1 MTADFA
7 KESVSLEILL
17 PEGSR
22 VQVEVGDRVLRGQPV
37 ASQEGKTR
45 EIDLGKL
52 LGVPA
57 KRVGKYLLSS
67 LGSQVK
73 KGQMLAEKKGLFKK
87 KFFKSPIDGVLE
99 SLTEKGILK
108 IREKKKGQEIK
119 IPTNGK
125 VKKIKEEKVLIEVPV
140 VKIAGDWAIG
150 KSTWGL
156 VKICSSKE
164 KNELAD
170 LGEEIE
176 GKLLA
181 FKGEI
186 PVALAYKAEAL
197 GATGLVVGR
206 VDKLAKCD
214 QLAVLSLGGQEG
226 VIPRSLWTA
235 LAKFEDKPARI
246 LTEEKLLII
255 AS

>member
-22 VQVEVGDRVLRGQPV
+22 VQVKVGDKVVRGQPV
-37 ASQEGKTR
+37 ASREGKVK
-45 EIDLGKL
+45 EIDLSKL
-52 LGVPA
+52 LGISA
-57 KRVGKYLLSS
+57 KRVGKHLLSS

-87 KFFKSPIDGVLE
+87 KLFKSPIDGVLE
-99 SLTEKGILK
+99 SLSEKGILK
-108 IREKKKGQEIK
+108 IREKTEGQEIK
-119 IPTNGK
+119 IPANGK
-125 VKKIKEEKVLIEVPV
+125 VKKIKEERVLIQVPV
-140 VKIAGDWAIG
+140 VKVTGDWAIG
-150 KSTWGL
+150 ESTWGL
-156 VKICSSKE
+156 LKICSSKE
-164 KNELAD
+164 KNELSD

-176 GKLLA
+176 DKLLV
-181 FKGEI
+181 FKGEV
-186 PVALAYKAEAL
+186 PVGLVYKAEAL
-197 GATGLVVGR
+197 GATGLVVGKT
-206 VDKLAKCD
+206 DKLAKCD

-226 VIPRSLWTA
+226 VIPGSLWTA
-235 LAKFEDKPARI
+235 LAKFEDKPGKI